1 MGLDESLG
9 HQVTFHAMPFL
20 MVVGAIMSLGASF
33 YMPPFVLLS
42 TVLTLCILAFNRLKS
57 TRLHVSDARF
67 FVVPA
72 VVFGLGTLTQYHLA
86 PAFYDQAYHLQISN
100 RILDVWT
107 WQPTHQGMDYSF
119 RPEIVSGIAAVELF
133 LSGKVTTVYAV
144 PTMLLIVAAWSIQ
157 HFAEY
162 LTDKRFGVLAAVVFC
177 TFPVT
182 IMYGRTLMLDTAL
195 AGMVIATLH
204 VLINAKDDE
213 HRTFVMV
220 GVLSAIAGFTKYAYL
235 YLGPWVALML
245 IVIRKKVAA
254 KWILCGYLPLLA
266 LFMLKNQLWTGSVF
280 GPLQSQLS
288 GTMASV
294 TALSAGKEDYT
305 FRMFL
310 TGFIEQWS
318 GLVLCFALYG
328 SALLLKHRNGPFLF
342 FWIAMAPA
350 IVLHG
355 YILDFGFER
364 YSTPWLAGLCIG
376 VPAVLV
382 HFKDEFGG
390 RFQHFKAPTVVLML
404 VLLTTVEP
412 IWERIDETGPSSE
425 RLNTK
430 RTSWAEIFVE
440 VGTDLPDDAIL
451 LTTLDITMALHA
463 QTPAFRYE
471 DPQFAILQG
480 IEKFDATHLFT
491 QQSGYR
497 FGGHVDVN
505 MTLLFGSPIEPISK
519 YESNGYVGYLWE
531 VNETRL
537 RTSNDWQNTTVPTT
551 GNAEQSGDFLWLEKG
566 AQADI
571 PESMAIRAIHETS
584 VEKNLDEMI
593 MTQAGNRSDLLC
605 GSVSECSAYER
616 SEHLDTNWA
625 VWLFHEGGSSSTSE

>member
-9 HQVTFHAMPFL
+9 HQLTFYAMPFL
-20 MVVGAIMSLGASF
+20 MMVGAIMSLGASF

-42 TVLTLCILAFNRLKS
+42 AVFSLCILAIRQLKS
-57 TRLHVSDARF
+57 TRLSVFDARF
-67 FVVPA
+67 VVVPA
-72 VVFGLGTLTQYHLA
+72 VVFGLGTLTQYHLS

-100 RILDVWT
+100 RILDAWT

-133 LSGKVTTVYAV
+133 VTGKNTTLFAV
-144 PTMLLIVAAWSIQ
+144 PTMLLITAAWSIQ
-157 HFAEY
+157 HFAEH
-162 LTDKRFGVLAAVVFC
+162 LTDKRFGFLAAIVFC

-182 IMYGRTLMLDTAL
+182 IMYGRTLMLDSVL
-195 AGMVIATLH
+195 AGMVITTLH
-204 VLINAKDDE
+204 ILITSEDNE
-213 HRTFVMV
+213 HRTFVIV
-220 GVLSAIAGFTKYAYL
+220 GVLSAIAGLTKYAYL
-235 YLGPWVALML
+235 YMGPWIASML
-245 IVIRKKVAA
+245 FATQRKDRA
-254 KWILCGYLPLLA
+254 KWILCGYLPFLA
-266 LFMLKNQLWTGSVF
+266 LFMLKNLFWSGAVF
-280 GPLQSQLS
+280 GPLQSQIT

-294 TALSAGKEDYT
+294 SALSAGEEDYT

-310 TGFIEQWS
+310 TGFIDEWH

-328 SALLLKHRNGPFLF
+328 SALLLKHRNSPFLF
-342 FWIAMAPA
+342 FWIAIAPA

-355 YILDFGFER
+355 YILDFGWER
-364 YSTPWLAGLCIG
+364 YSTPWLAGLCLG
-376 VPAVLV
+376 VPAVFV
-382 HFKDEFGG
+382 YVKDEFGG
-390 RFQHFKAPTVVLML
+390 RFQQLKAPTVVLVL
-404 VLLTTVEP
+404 VLLTSVKP
-412 IWERIDETGPSSE
+412 IWEGIDEMGPSSE

-480 IEKFDATHLFT
+480 IEKFEATHLFT

-497 FGGHVDVN
+497 FGGHVDAN
-505 MTLLFGSPIEPISK
+505 MTLLFGSPIEPISR
-519 YESNGYVGYLWE
+519 YESNGYVGFLWE

-537 RTSNDWQNTTVPTT
+537 LSANHWENTTVPTT
-551 GNAEQSGDFLWLEKG
+551 GNADQSGDFLWLEMG
-566 AQADI
+566 AGAEL
-571 PESMAIRAIHETS
+571 PESMAIRAIYETNAE
-584 VEKNLDEMI
+584 VTLDEMI
-593 MTQAGNRSDLLC
+593 MTLASNRSDLLC

-625 VWLFHEGGSSSTSE
+625 VWLTHGQEPSSTSK